1 MAKTYKIGQHLYQ
14 GTNND
19 TLVDIDNYYSKPIAL
34 EDYKIIN
41 TIRDDNG
48 YYTIIQLE
56 NGKQFEVGKCYY
68 LYFELVPS
76 DTDKNILL
84 SYNSKGELAG
94 DDIIFRK
101 LNLESGIQDKTNNT
115 KRYEIIFSPEKACN
129 QIIFQVE
136 TSNNYVSHTL
146 SIDNLEIRVV
156 NNLIGSVLGDSTMT
170 SIRELTIEGDEN
182 IFFVLN
188 NEDIKIGPSNYY
200 KIYDDY
206 NISFIG
212 FVFNQQNTKTSFI
225 MNYKY

>member
-14 GTNND
+14 GTNSD

-41 TIRDDNG
+41 TIRDNNG
-48 YYTIIQLE
+48 YYTVIQLE

-84 SYNSKGELAG
+84 SYNSEGELAD

-101 LNLESGIQDKTNNT
+101 LSLESGIQDKTNNV
-115 KRYEIIFSPEKACN
+115 KKYEIIFSPEKVCN
-129 QIIFQVE
+129 QVIFQVE
-136 TSNNYVSHTL
+136 TSNNYVSHVL
-146 SIDNLEIRVV
+146 SIDNLEIRIV
-156 NNLIGSVLGDSTMT
+156 NNLIGSVLGDSTIT
-170 SIRELTIEGDEN
+170 SIRELTIEGDES

-188 NEDIKIGPSNYY
+188 NEDII
-200 KIYDDY
+200 I
-206 NISFIG
+206 F
-212 FVFNQQNTKTSFI
+212 
-225 MNYKY
+225 

>member
-41 TIRDDNG
+41 TTRGSNR

-56 NGKQFEVGKCYY
+56 NDKQFEVGKCYY

-84 SYNSKGELAG
+84 SYNSEGGLAD

-101 LNLESGIQDKTNNT
+101 LSLESGIQDK
-115 KRYEIIFSPEKACN
+115 KKYEIIFSPEKACN
-129 QIIFQVE
+129 QVIFQVE
-136 TSNNYVSHTL
+136 TSNNYVSHVL
-146 SIDNLEIRVV
+146 SIDNLEIRIV

>member
-41 TIRDDNG
+41 TIRDNNG

-94 DDIIFRK
+94 DDIVFRK

-115 KRYEIIFSPEKACN
+115 KRYEIIQKKHAIKLFFKLKRL
-129 QIIFQVE
+129 IIMF
-136 TSNNYVSHTL
+136 
-146 SIDNLEIRVV
+146 
-156 NNLIGSVLGDSTMT
+156 LILYLL
-170 SIRELTIEGDEN
+170 II
-182 IFFVLN
+182 
-188 NEDIKIGPSNYY
+188 
-200 KIYDDY
+200 
-206 NISFIG
+206 
-212 FVFNQQNTKTSFI
+212 
-225 MNYKY
+225 

>member
-41 TIRDDNG
+41 TIRDNNG

-84 SYNSKGELAG
+84 SYNSK
-94 DDIIFRK
+94 
-101 LNLESGIQDKTNNT
+101 
-115 KRYEIIFSPEKACN
+115 RYEIIFSPEKACN
-129 QIIFQVE
+129 QVIFQVE